1 MIRKTSSEA
10 EIESGFLL
18 GSDQFGTILHER
30 ASTWDGQTLHLN
42 PTDDVPVTWGNAV
55 GTVQTY
61 LLSPRYWYNVFS
73 SLNKKSVSDHY
84 IDPLFQ
90 GIRNLLDH
98 DEENWAWHRFQ
109 SRVKELF
116 IQTRPGPDQG
126 SISDFSERY
135 FISSKPQVSLWG
147 GLGILLNRVV
157 KQLGQRKNFFL
168 NLQSTVTKLTRR
180 PDSTWDVHWT
190 VQSPGGLTE
199 NHNETFDSVIIAAP
213 LGQAHLRFE
222 PSLPI
227 TPDNT
232 SYTPLHV
239 TNFITGKILAREAFN
254 STLHHGRGSFAN
266 GPNIIWNV
274 QSDGKTD
281 PGNSCSTPP
290 FISITR
296 LFSTVLDDDRSIWPE
311 NLYRVVSTAPFT
323 DDDIAALMK
332 KCGKARESVTFPD
345 QSCYKLTNGE
355 GGFLQYHFGEA
366 YRRAGILGPTYWMD
380 RDECFYK
387 PWIRWVNRK
396 FWPNGLPVVDG
407 NRDQPAK
414 DDQLELAPG
423 LFYVS
428 GFEGRRG
435 ASLSDSTNNARK
447 IKDMLVSKYLNIQDR
462 DPRAGSD
469 V

>member
-30 ASTWDGQTLHLN
+30 VSTWDGQTLHLN

-98 DEENWAWHRFQ
+98 DEENWA
-109 SRVKELF
+109 
-116 IQTRPGPDQG
+116 

-213 LGQAHLRFE
+213 LGQAHLRFS
-222 PSLPI
+222 PRCQSLRI
-227 TPDNT
+227 IQATLLST
-232 SYTPLHV
+232 S
-239 TNFITGKILAREAFN
+239 R
-254 STLHHGRGSFAN
+254 
-266 GPNIIWNV
+266 
-274 QSDGKTD
+274 
-281 PGNSCSTPP
+281 
-290 FISITR
+290 IS
-296 LFSTVLDDDRSIWPE
+296 
-311 NLYRVVSTAPFT
+311 
-323 DDDIAALMK
+323 
-332 KCGKARESVTFPD
+332 
-345 QSCYKLTNGE
+345 
-355 GGFLQYHFGEA
+355 
-366 YRRAGILGPTYWMD
+366 
-380 RDECFYK
+380 
-387 PWIRWVNRK
+387 
-396 FWPNGLPVVDG
+396 
-407 NRDQPAK
+407 
-414 DDQLELAPG
+414 
-423 LFYVS
+423 
-428 GFEGRRG
+428 
-435 ASLSDSTNNARK
+435 
-447 IKDMLVSKYLNIQDR
+447 
-462 DPRAGSD
+462 
-469 V
+469 